1 MPCGNARHLLSR
13 FAGSKYS
20 WLWVFLIC
28 FCMPI
33 LSAQNILLRFG
44 GPPLLD
50 NVSFDIE
57 AGDRICLVGRN
68 GEGKSTLLKVLTG
81 EMETNSGDIVKK
93 AGLKVSRMIQEI
105 PSHLDGTVRDIVMGR
120 VSVVSGGSVIS
131 KKILDDGAHNAT
143 AEAILGK
150 TGIDADTPYDSLSG
164 GQKRR
169 VLFARAVAEDPDLLL
184 LDEPTN
190 HLDIPAIQ
198 WLEGIVTRLNCA
210 VMFVSHDRA
219 FVRRT
224 ATRIFELD
232 RGRVRSWDFPYD
244 KFVQFRDQALA
255 EEEKANQLFDKRLAE
270 EEVWI
275 RKGIQARRT
284 RNEGRVRALIKMR
297 EERAARRS
305 RTGNVNMQITEAD
318 RSGRLVARLTDVSYS
333 YDGSPLISD
342 LSTEISRGDR
352 IGIVGPNG
360 SGKTTLLR
368 LILGE
373 LQPDS
378 GSVRLGSNLHIAY
391 FDQMRTRLRE
401 DKSLIE
407 NIGDGQ
413 AYITLNGVK
422 RHVLSYL
429 QDFLFSADRARGP
442 ISALSGGERNRLL
455 LACLFSHPSNVLVL
469 DEPTN
474 DLDMETLDLLA
485 ELLADYNGTVLTV
498 SHDRAFLDSVATGI
512 LAIEENG
519 RVFEAVGGYSDYEAN
534 KKIRDK
540 EAANAARIAAEKEAE
555 KQARSNA
562 GAGSATAAPAP
573 PAKKKKRSFNED
585 REYAALPEKIEK
597 LEQEIAS
604 FQMELSKPEVYT
616 NAPLIVELQKKIA
629 DDEVLLEKLYERF
642 EILDNLG

>member
-1 MPCGNARHLLSR
+1 
-13 FAGSKYS
+13 
-20 WLWVFLIC
+20 
-28 FCMPI
+28 MPI
-33 LSAQNILLRFG
+33 LSAQNITLRFG

-50 NVSFDIE
+50 NVTFDVE
-57 AGDRICLVGRN
+57 PGDRICLVGRN

-81 EMETNSGDIVKK
+81 EMEANSGDIIKK
-93 AGLKVSRMIQEI
+93 SGLKITRMIQEI
-105 PSHLDGTVRDIVMGR
+105 PAHLEGTVRDVVM
-120 VSVVSGGSVIS
+120 SGVGGTDAAVRNS
-131 KKILDDGAHNAT
+131 H

-150 TGIDADTPYDSLSG
+150 TGIPADASFDSLSG

-169 VLFARAVAEDPDLLL
+169 VLFARAVAGDPDLLL

-198 WLEGIVTRLNCA
+198 WLEGIVTRLECA
-210 VMFVSHDRA
+210 VLFVSHDRT

-224 ATRIFELD
+224 ATRILELD

-255 EEEKANQLFDKRLAE
+255 EEEKANALFDKRLAE

-297 EERAARRS
+297 EERAARRT

-333 YDGSPLISD
+333 YDGAPL
-342 LSTEISRGDR
+342 LNRFSTEVSRGDR

-373 LQPDS
+373 LQPDT
-378 GSVRLGSNLHIAY
+378 GEVRLGTNLQIAY
-391 FDQMRTRLRE
+391 FDQMRSRLRE
-401 DKSLIE
+401 DKSLVE

-429 QDFLFSADRARGP
+429 QDFLFSAERARGP

-485 ELLADYNGTVLTV
+485 ELLADYKGTVLTV
-498 SHDRAFLDSVATGI
+498 SHDRAFLDSVVTSI
-512 LAIEENG
+512 LAIEDGGN
-519 RVFEAVGGYSDYEAN
+519 VFEATGGYTDYEN
-534 KKIRDK
+534 NRKVREK
-540 EAANAARIAAEKEAE
+540 EKANAARMAEERANSQKSGAL
-555 KQARSNA
+555 SN
-562 GAGSATAAPAP
+562 GSGTESATNQANV
-573 PAKKKKRSFNED
+573 AKKRKRSYNEE
-585 REYAALPEKIEK
+585 REYAALPKKIEK
-597 LEQEIAS
+597 LEAEIAEI
-604 FQMELSKPEVYT
+604 QTELAKPEVYT
-616 NAPLIVELQKKIA
+616 DANRIIELQKSLS
-629 DDEVLLEKLYERF
+629 DHESELEKAYERYG
-642 EILDNLG
+642 ELDAL

>member
-1 MPCGNARHLLSR
+1 
-13 FAGSKYS
+13 
-20 WLWVFLIC
+20 
-28 FCMPI
+28 MPI
-33 LSAQNILLRFG
+33 LSVQNILLRFG

-81 EMETNSGDIVKK
+81 EMEANSGEIVKK
-93 AGLKVSRMIQEI
+93 TGLKVSRMIQEI
-105 PSHLDGTVRDIVMGR
+105 PAHLDGTVRDIVMGR

-131 KKILDDGAHNAT
+131 QKILDDGAHNAT

-150 TGIDADTPYDSLSG
+150 TGIDADAPYDGLSG

-255 EEEKANQLFDKRLAE
+255 EEEKANALFDKKLAE

-318 RSGRLVARLTDVSYS
+318 RSGRLVARLKNVSYS

-373 LQPDS
+373 LQPES
-378 GSVRLGSNLHIAY
+378 GEVRLGSNLHIAY

-413 AYITLNGVK
+413 AYVTLNGVK

-512 LAIEENG
+512 LAIEDG
-519 RVFEAVGGYSDYEAN
+519 GHVFEAVGGYSDYEAN

-540 EAANAARIAAEKEAE
+540 EAAQAARLAAEREAE

-562 GAGSATAAPAP
+562 GAGAASAAPA
-573 PAKKKKRSFNED
+573 PAKKKKRSYNEE

-597 LEQEIAS
+597 LEKEIADY
-604 FQMELSKPEVYT
+604 QLELSKPEVYT
-616 NAPLIVELQKKIA
+616 NATLIVELQKKIA
-629 DDEVLLEKLYERF
+629 DDEALLEQAYERF
-642 EILDNLG
+642 EALDNLG

>member
-1 MPCGNARHLLSR
+1 
-13 FAGSKYS
+13 
-20 WLWVFLIC
+20 
-28 FCMPI
+28 MPI
-33 LSAQNILLRFG
+33 LSAKNLLLRIG
-44 GPPLLD
+44 ADAPLLD

-57 AGDRICLVGRN
+57 SGDRICLVGRN
-68 GEGKSTLLKVLTG
+68 GCGKSTLLKVLTA
-81 EMETNSGDIVKK
+81 EMEVQSGEIIKK
-93 AGLKVSRMIQEI
+93 SGLRIARMIQEI
-105 PSHLDGTVRDIVMGR
+105 PAHMEGSVRDVVME
-120 VSVVSGGSVIS
+120 S
-131 KKILDDGAHNAT
+131 LTPNAH
-143 AEAILGK
+143 AEAVLGK
-150 TGIDADTPYDSLSG
+150 TGIDADALFDSLSG

-169 VLFARAVAEDPDLLL
+169 VLFARALAQDPDLLL

-210 VMFVSHDRA
+210 LLFVSHDRA
-219 FVRRT
+219 FVRRV
-224 ATRIFELD
+224 ASRIFDLD
-232 RGRVRSWDFPYD
+232 RGRVRCWDFPYD

-255 EEEKANQLFDKRLAE
+255 EEEKANALFDKKLAE

-284 RNEGRVRALIKMR
+284 RNEGRVRALIRMR
-297 EERAARRS
+297 EERAARRT
-305 RTGNVNMQITEAD
+305 RVGNVNMQITEAEK
-318 RSGRLVARLTDVSYS
+318 SGRLVARLTDVNYS
-333 YDGSPLISD
+333 YDGSPLINH
-342 LSTEISRGDR
+342 LTTEIFRGDR

-373 LQPDS
+373 LTPES
-378 GSVRLGSNLHIAY
+378 GNVRLGTNLQVAY

-401 DKSLIE
+401 DKSLVE

-485 ELLADYNGTVLTV
+485 ELIADYKGTVLTV
-498 SHDRAFLDSVATGI
+498 SHDRAFLDSVATEI

-519 RVFEAVGGYSDYEAN
+519 IVFEAVGGYSDYETNRKMREKARASEE
-534 KKIRDK
+534 K
-540 EAANAARIAAEKEAE
+540 ANATSSTAKA
-555 KQARSNA
+555 QL
-562 GAGSATAAPAP
+562 GSLPASASAAPP
-573 PAKKKKRSFNED
+573 KKKKRSYNEE

-597 LEQEIAS
+597 LEAEIAER
-604 FQMELSKPEVYT
+604 QVELSKPEVYT
-616 NAPLIVELQKKIA
+616 NAGRIVELQGEIA
-629 DDEVLLEKLYERF
+629 EREKALEKVYERF
-642 EILDNLG
+642 EELDALG

>member
-1 MPCGNARHLLSR
+1 
-13 FAGSKYS
+13 
-20 WLWVFLIC
+20 
-28 FCMPI
+28 MPI

-81 EMETNSGDIVKK
+81 EMETNSGEIVKK

-105 PSHLDGTVRDIVMGR
+105 PSHLDGTVRDIVMAR
-120 VSVVSGGSVIS
+120 VPVVSGGSVIS
-131 KKILDDGAHNAT
+131 TKSLDDGAHNAT

-150 TGIDADTPYDSLSG
+150 TGIDADALYDSLSG

-198 WLEGIVTRLNCA
+198 WLEGIVSRLNCA

-255 EEEKANQLFDKRLAE
+255 EEEKANRLFDKRLAE

-305 RTGNVNMQITEAD
+305 RTGNVSMQITEAD

-333 YDGSPLISD
+333 YDGSPLISGF
-342 LSTEISRGDR
+342 STEISRGDR

-401 DKSLIE
+401 DKSLVE

-413 AYITLNGVK
+413 AYITLNGVR

-519 RVFEAVGGYSDYEAN
+519 QVFEAVGGYSDYEAN

-555 KQARSNA
+555 KQARLNTAA
-562 GAGSATAAPAP
+562 GATVTAS
-573 PAKKKKRSFNED
+573 PAKKKKRSFNEE

-597 LEQEIAS
+597 LEQEIAG

-629 DDEVLLEKLYERF
+629 DNEDLLEKFYERF

>member
-1 MPCGNARHLLSR
+1 MDKLSMNAF
-13 FAGSKYS
+13 FAGIEPLFY
-20 WLWVFLIC
+20 
-28 FCMPI
+28 FCDMPI
-33 LSAQNILLRFG
+33 LSAMNIMLRFG

-50 NVSFDIE
+50 KVSFDIE
-57 AGDRICLVGRN
+57 QGDRICLVGRN
-68 GEGKSTLLKVLTG
+68 GEGKSTLLKILSG
-81 EMETNSGDIVKK
+81 DMEADSGDIVKRS
-93 AGLKVSRMIQEI
+93 GLKISRMVQEI
-105 PSHLDGTVRDIVMGR
+105 PAHLEGTVRD
-120 VSVVSGGSVIS
+120 VVFSGVGGAAGGHDSG
-131 KKILDDGAHNAT
+131 DGHHNAH

-150 TGIDADTPYDSLSG
+150 TGIAADALFDSLSG

-169 VLFARAVAEDPDLLL
+169 VLFARAVAQDPDLLL

-210 VMFVSHDRA
+210 VLFVSHDRA

-255 EEEKANQLFDKRLAE
+255 EEEKANALFDKRLAE

-297 EERAARRS
+297 EERAARRT
-305 RTGNVNMQITEAD
+305 RTGSVNMQITEAE
-318 RSGRLVARLTDVSYS
+318 RSGRLVARLTDVSYA
-333 YDGSPLISD
+333 YEGVPLISG

-378 GSVRLGSNLHIAY
+378 GDVRLGSNLQIAY

-401 DKSLIE
+401 DKSLVE

-429 QDFLFSADRARGP
+429 QDFLFSAERARGP

-485 ELLADYNGTVLTV
+485 ELLAEYKGTVLTV
-498 SHDRAFLDSVATGI
+498 SHDRAFLDSVVTGI
-512 LAIEENG
+512 LAIEEGGN
-519 RVFEAVGGYSDYEAN
+519 VFEAVGGYSDYEAN
-534 KKIRDK
+534 RKMREK
-540 EAANAARIAAEKEAE
+540 EAARAAEEKSRASQPSGAVRTTPAEA
-555 KQARSNA
+555 Q
-562 GAGSATAAPAP
+562 
-573 PAKKKKRSFNED
+573 KKKKRSYNEE

-597 LEQEIAS
+597 LEAEIAER
-604 FQMELSKPEVYT
+604 QTELSKPEVYT
-616 NAPLIVELQKKIA
+616 NAARIVELQGEIA
-629 DDEVLLEKLYERF
+629 EREKALERAYERF
-642 EILDNLG
+642 EELDVLG

>member
-1 MPCGNARHLLSR
+1 
-13 FAGSKYS
+13 
-20 WLWVFLIC
+20 
-28 FCMPI
+28 MPI

-50 NVSFDIE
+50 GVSFDIE
-57 AGDRICLVGRN
+57 PGDRVCLVGRN
-68 GEGKSTLLKVLTG
+68 GEGKSTLLKILTG
-81 EMETNSGDIVKK
+81 EMEYNSGDIVKK
-93 AGLKVSRMIQEI
+93 SGLKVSRMIQEI
-105 PSHLDGTVRDIVMGR
+105 PAHIDGTVREIVMGK
-120 VSVVSGGSVIS
+120 VAAGSSAGWTGAVDGS
-131 KKILDDGAHNAT
+131 DDGHHDAA

-150 TGIDADTPYDSLSG
+150 TGIDADAPYDSLSG

-219 FVRRT
+219 FVRRV

-232 RGRVRSWDFPYD
+232 RGRVRCWDFPYD

-255 EEEKANQLFDKRLAE
+255 EEAKANELFDKRLAE

-297 EERAARRS
+297 EERAARRT
-305 RTGNVNMQITEAD
+305 RTGNVSMQITEAE
-318 RSGRLVARLTDVSYS
+318 RSGRLVARLTDISYS
-333 YDGSPLISD
+333 YGERSLIRNF
-342 LSTEISRGDR
+342 STEVSRGDR

-373 LQPDS
+373 LEPS
-378 GSVRLGSNLHIAY
+378 EGNVRLGSNLQIAY

-407 NIGDGQ
+407 NIADGQ
-413 AYITLNGVK
+413 AYVTLNGVR

-429 QDFLFSADRARGP
+429 QDFLFSAERARGP

-485 ELLADYNGTVLTV
+485 ELLAEYKGTVLTV

-519 RVFEAVGGYSDYEAN
+519 NIFEAVGGYSDYEAN
-534 KKIRDK
+534 KKMRDK
-540 EAANAARIAAEKEAE
+540 EAAAATRIAAEKEAE
-555 KQARSNA
+555 KAARTSP
-562 GAGSATAAPAP
+562 GADSSVTNV
-573 PAKKKKRSFNED
+573 KKKKRSYNEE
-585 REYAALPEKIEK
+585 REYQALPEKIER
-597 LEQEIAS
+597 LEAEITS
-604 FQMELSKPEVYT
+604 FQEELSKPEVYT
-616 NAPLIVELQKKIA
+616 NAALIVELQKKIA
-629 DDEVLLEKLYERF
+629 DDESELEKAYERF
-642 EILDNLG
+642 EILDEMA

>member
-1 MPCGNARHLLSR
+1 
-13 FAGSKYS
+13 
-20 WLWVFLIC
+20 
-28 FCMPI
+28 MPI
-33 LSAQNILLRFG
+33 LSAQNLLLRIG
-44 GPPLLD
+44 ANAPLLD

-57 AGDRICLVGRN
+57 AGNRICLVGRN
-68 GEGKSTLLKVLTG
+68 GEGKSTLLKVLSG
-81 EMETNSGDIVKK
+81 EMEAQSGEIVKK
-93 AGLKVSRMIQEI
+93 SGLRVSRMIQEI
-105 PSHLDGTVRDIVMGR
+105 PAHIEGTVRD
-120 VSVVSGGSVIS
+120 VVIGKGGGHH
-131 KKILDDGAHNAT
+131 DAH

-150 TGIDADTPYDSLSG
+150 TGIAGDALYDSLSG

-169 VLFARAVAEDPDLLL
+169 VLFARAVAQDPDLLL

-198 WLEGIVTRLNCA
+198 WLEGIVTRLECA
-210 VMFVSHDRA
+210 VMFVSHDRT
-219 FVRRT
+219 FVRRV
-224 ATRIFELD
+224 ANRIFELD
-232 RGRVRSWDFPYD
+232 RGRVRGWDFPYD

-255 EEEKANQLFDKRLAE
+255 EEDKANALFDKKLAE

-297 EERAARRS
+297 EERAARRT
-305 RTGNVNMQITEAD
+305 RTGTVNMQITEAE
-318 RSGRLVARLTDVSYS
+318 RSGRLVARLTDVSYT
-333 YDGSPLISD
+333 YDGAPLISH
-342 LSTEISRGDR
+342 LSTEVSRGDR

-373 LQPDS
+373 LKPDE
-378 GSVRLGSNLHIAY
+378 GDVRLGTNLQIAY

-401 DKSLIE
+401 DKSLVE

-485 ELLADYNGTVLTV
+485 ELLADYKGTVLTV
-498 SHDRAFLDSVATGI
+498 SHDRAFLDSFATSI
-512 LAIEENG
+512 LAIEDGGN
-519 RVFEAVGGYSDYEAN
+519 VFESVGGYSDYEA
-534 KKIRDK
+534 KKKVRDK
-540 EAANAARIAAEKEAE
+540 EAANAARIAAEREAE
-555 KQARSNA
+555 KAARVSQN
-562 GAGSATAAPAP
+562 SEVSAAPS
-573 PAKKKKRSFNED
+573 KKKKRSYNEE
-585 REYAALPEKIEK
+585 REYAALPDKIEK
-597 LEQEIAS
+597 LEAEIADR
-604 FQMELSKPEVYT
+604 QAELSKPEVFT
-616 NAPLIVELQKKIA
+616 NAVRIVELQKEIS
-629 DDEVLLEKLYERF
+629 DREQELEKAYERY
-642 EILDNLG
+642 EILDSYSS

>member
-1 MPCGNARHLLSR
+1 
-13 FAGSKYS
+13 
-20 WLWVFLIC
+20 
-28 FCMPI
+28 MPI
-33 LSAQNILLRFG
+33 LSAKNLLLRIG
-44 GPPLLD
+44 ANAPLLD
-50 NVSFDIE
+50 NVCFDVE

-68 GEGKSTLLKVLTG
+68 GCGKSTLLKVLTA
-81 EMETNSGDIVKK
+81 EMEVQSGEIIKK
-93 AGLKVSRMIQEI
+93 SGLRISRMIQEI
-105 PSHLDGTVRDIVMGR
+105 PAHMEGTVRDVVMEPLLG
-120 VSVVSGGSVIS
+120 SGTDRTGEG
-131 KKILDDGAHNAT
+131 LHNAH
-143 AEAILGK
+143 AEAVLGK
-150 TGIDADTPYDSLSG
+150 TGIDADALFDSLSG

-169 VLFARAVAEDPDLLL
+169 VLFARALAQDPDLLL

-210 VMFVSHDRA
+210 LLFVSHDRA
-219 FVRRT
+219 FVRRV
-224 ATRIFELD
+224 ASRIFDLD
-232 RGRVRSWDFPYD
+232 RGRVRCWDFPYD

-255 EEEKANQLFDKRLAE
+255 EEEKANALFDKKLAE

-297 EERAARRS
+297 EERAARRT
-305 RTGNVNMQITEAD
+305 RVGNVNMQITEAEK
-318 RSGRLVARLTDVSYS
+318 SGRLVARLTDVNYS
-333 YDGSPLISD
+333 YDGSPLISH
-342 LSTEISRGDR
+342 LTTEVFRGDR

-373 LQPDS
+373 LTPES
-378 GSVRLGSNLHIAY
+378 GSVRLGTNLQVAY

-401 DKSLIE
+401 DKSLVE

-485 ELLADYNGTVLTV
+485 ELIADYKGTVLTV
-498 SHDRAFLDSVATGI
+498 SHDRAFLDSVATEI

-519 RVFEAVGGYSDYEAN
+519 NVFEAVGGYSDYEAN
-534 KKIRDK
+534 RKMRDK
-540 EAANAARIAAEKEAE
+540 ARAAEEKSNAASSTAKA
-555 KQARSNA
+555 QS
-562 GAGSATAAPAP
+562 GATPALAPAAAP
-573 PAKKKKRSFNED
+573 KKKKRSYNEE

-597 LEQEIAS
+597 LEAEIAER
-604 FQMELSKPEVYT
+604 QVELSKPEVYT
-616 NAPLIVELQKKIA
+616 NAPRIVELQGEISEREA
-629 DDEVLLEKLYERF
+629 ALEKAYERF
-642 EILDNLG
+642 EELDALG

>member
-1 MPCGNARHLLSR
+1 
-13 FAGSKYS
+13 
-20 WLWVFLIC
+20 
-28 FCMPI
+28 MPI

-68 GEGKSTLLKVLTG
+68 GEGKSTLLKILTG
-81 EMETNSGDIVKK
+81 EMEANSGDIVKK
-93 AGLKVSRMIQEI
+93 AGLKVARMIQEI
-105 PSHLDGTVRDIVMGR
+105 PAHIEGTVRDVVM
-120 VSVVSGGSVIS
+120 SGIAQ
-131 KKILDDGAHNAT
+131 DGPHNAD

-150 TGIDADTPYDSLSG
+150 TGIAADALYDDLSG

-169 VLFARAVAEDPDLLL
+169 VLFAQAVARAPDLLL

-219 FVRRT
+219 FVRRV

-232 RGRVRSWDFPYD
+232 RGRVRAWDFPYD

-255 EEEKANQLFDKRLAE
+255 EEEKANALFDKRLAE

-297 EERAARRS
+297 EERAARRT
-305 RTGNVNMQITEAD
+305 RTGNVSMQITEAD

-333 YDGSPLISD
+333 YDGAPLISG
-342 LSTEISRGDR
+342 LTTEVSRGDR

-378 GSVRLGSNLHIAY
+378 GEIRLGTNLQIAY

-429 QDFLFSADRARGP
+429 QDFLFSAERARGP

-485 ELLADYNGTVLTV
+485 ELLADYKGTVLTV
-498 SHDRAFLDSVATGI
+498 SHDRAFLDSVATSI
-512 LAIEENG
+512 LAIEDGGN
-519 RVFEAVGGYSDYEAN
+519 VFEAVGGYSDYEEN
-534 KKIRDK
+534 RKFREK
-540 EAANAARIAAEKEAE
+540 ERAFAEKWSAKNRILDE
-555 KQARSNA
+555 KSNNL
-562 GAGSATAAPAP
+562 SNV
-573 PAKKKKRSFNED
+573 AKKKKRSYNEE
-585 REYAALPEKIEK
+585 REFAALPEKIEG
-597 LEQEIAS
+597 LESKITEI
-604 FQMELSKPEVYT
+604 QTELAKPEVYT
-616 NAPLIVELQKKIA
+616 DAKRIVELQKELA
-629 DDEVLLEKLYERF
+629 DLNAELEKAYERYG
-642 EILDNLG
+642 ELDALGG

>member
-1 MPCGNARHLLSR
+1 
-13 FAGSKYS
+13 
-20 WLWVFLIC
+20 
-28 FCMPI
+28 MPI

-81 EMETNSGDIVKK
+81 EMDTNSGEIVKK
-93 AGLKVSRMIQEI
+93 SGLKVARMIQEI
-105 PSHLDGTVRDIVMGR
+105 PAHLDGTVRDIVMGR

-150 TGIDADTPYDSLSG
+150 TGIDADAPYDSLSG

-198 WLEGIVTRLNCA
+198 WLEGIVTRLSCA

-255 EEEKANQLFDKRLAE
+255 EEEKANALFDKKLAE

-318 RSGRLVARLTDVSYS
+318 RSGRLVARLKNVSYS
-333 YDGSPLISD
+333 YDGCPLIND

-373 LQPDS
+373 LQPES
-378 GSVRLGSNLHIAY
+378 GDVRLGSNLHIAY

-401 DKSLIE
+401 DKSLVE

-512 LAIEENG
+512 LAIEEDG
-519 RVFEAVGGYSDYEAN
+519 HVFEAVGGYSDYEAN
-534 KKIRDK
+534 KKLRDK

-562 GAGSATAAPAP
+562 GAGAGAAAASPA
-573 PAKKKKRSFNED
+573 PAKKKKRSYNEE

-597 LEQEIAS
+597 LEKEIAD
-604 FQMELSKPEVYT
+604 FQLELSKPEVYT
-616 NAPLIVELQKKIA
+616 NAPLIVELQKKISDA
-629 DDEVLLEKLYERF
+629 EAALEQAYERF

>member
-1 MPCGNARHLLSR
+1 
-13 FAGSKYS
+13 
-20 WLWVFLIC
+20 
-28 FCMPI
+28 MPI
-33 LSAQNILLRFG
+33 LSAQNLLLRIG
-44 GPPLLD
+44 ANAPLLD

-68 GEGKSTLLKVLTG
+68 GEGKSTLLKVLSG
-81 EMETNSGDIVKK
+81 EMETQSGEIVKK
-93 AGLKVSRMIQEI
+93 SGLRVSRMIQEI
-105 PSHLDGTVRDIVMGR
+105 PAHIEGTVRDVVM
-120 VSVVSGGSVIS
+120 SGVKAAG
-131 KKILDDGAHNAT
+131 GAHDGESAHNSH

-150 TGIDADTPYDSLSG
+150 TGIAGDALYDSLSG

-169 VLFARAVAEDPDLLL
+169 VLFARAVAQDPDLLL

-198 WLEGIVTRLNCA
+198 WLEGIVTRLECA

-219 FVRRT
+219 FVRRV
-224 ATRIFELD
+224 ASRIFELD
-232 RGRVRSWDFPYD
+232 RGRVRGWDFPYD

-255 EEEKANQLFDKRLAE
+255 EEDKANALFDKRLAE

-297 EERAARRS
+297 EERAARRT
-305 RTGNVNMQITEAD
+305 RTGTVNMQITEAE
-318 RSGRLVARLTDVSYS
+318 RSGRLVARLTDVCYT
-333 YDGSPLISD
+333 YDGAPLINH
-342 LSTEISRGDR
+342 LSTEVSRGDR

-373 LQPDS
+373 LKPDE
-378 GSVRLGSNLHIAY
+378 GDVRLGTNLQIAY

-401 DKSLIE
+401 DKSLVE

-485 ELLADYNGTVLTV
+485 ELLADYKGTVLTV
-498 SHDRAFLDSVATGI
+498 SHDRAFLDSFATSI
-512 LAIEENG
+512 LAIEDNG
-519 RVFEAVGGYSDYEAN
+519 NVFESVGGYSDYEAK

-555 KQARSNA
+555 KAARVSQNSSTANA
-562 GAGSATAAPAP
+562 V
-573 PAKKKKRSFNED
+573 PAKKKKRSYNEE
-585 REYAALPEKIEK
+585 REYAALPDKIET
-597 LEQEIAS
+597 LEAEIADR
-604 FQMELSKPEVYT
+604 QAELSKPEVFT
-616 NAPLIVELQKKIA
+616 NAARIVELQKEIA
-629 DDEVLLEKLYERF
+629 DREQELEKAYERY
-642 EILDNLG
+642 EYLDSL

>member
-1 MPCGNARHLLSR
+1 
-13 FAGSKYS
+13 
-20 WLWVFLIC
+20 
-28 FCMPI
+28 MPI

-81 EMETNSGDIVKK
+81 EMETNSGEIVKK
-93 AGLKVSRMIQEI
+93 TGLKVSRMIQEI
-105 PSHLDGTVRDIVMGR
+105 PAHLDGTVRDIVMGR

-150 TGIDADTPYDSLSG
+150 TGIDADAPYDSLSG

-198 WLEGIVTRLNCA
+198 WLEGIVTRLSCA

-255 EEEKANQLFDKRLAE
+255 EEEKANALFDKKLAE

-318 RSGRLVARLTDVSYS
+318 RSGRLVARLKNVSYS

-373 LQPDS
+373 LQPES
-378 GSVRLGSNLHIAY
+378 GEVRLGSNLHIAY

-512 LAIEENG
+512 LAIEDG
-519 RVFEAVGGYSDYEAN
+519 GHVFEAVGGYSDYEAN

-562 GAGSATAAPAP
+562 GAGAASAAPA
-573 PAKKKKRSFNED
+573 PAKKKKRSYNEE

-597 LEQEIAS
+597 LEKEIAD
-604 FQMELSKPEVYT
+604 FQLELSKPEVYT
-616 NAPLIVELQKKIA
+616 NATLIVELQKKIA
-629 DDEVLLEKLYERF
+629 DDEALLEQAYERF

>member
-1 MPCGNARHLLSR
+1 
-13 FAGSKYS
+13 
-20 WLWVFLIC
+20 
-28 FCMPI
+28 MPI
-33 LSAQNILLRFG
+33 LSVQNILLRFG

-81 EMETNSGDIVKK
+81 EMEANSGEIIKK
-93 AGLKVSRMIQEI
+93 TGLKVSRMIQEI
-105 PSHLDGTVRDIVMGR
+105 PAHLDGTVRDIVMGR

-131 KKILDDGAHNAT
+131 QKILDDGAHNAT

-150 TGIDADTPYDSLSG
+150 TGIDADAPYDSLSG

-224 ATRIFELD
+224 ANRIFELD

-255 EEEKANQLFDKRLAE
+255 EEEKANALFDKKLAE

-297 EERAARRS
+297 EERATRRS

-318 RSGRLVARLTDVSYS
+318 RSGRLVARLKNVSYS

-373 LQPDS
+373 LQPES
-378 GSVRLGSNLHIAY
+378 GEVRLGSNLHIAY

-512 LAIEENG
+512 LAIEEDG
-519 RVFEAVGGYSDYEAN
+519 HVFEAVGGYSDYEAN
-534 KKIRDK
+534 KKLRDK
-540 EAANAARIAAEKEAE
+540 EAAQAARLAAEREAE

-562 GAGSATAAPAP
+562 GAGAASASPA
-573 PAKKKKRSFNED
+573 PAKKKKRSYNEE

-597 LEQEIAS
+597 LEKEIADY
-604 FQMELSKPEVYT
+604 QLELSKPEVYT
-616 NAPLIVELQKKIA
+616 NATLIVELQKKIA
-629 DDEVLLEKLYERF
+629 DDEALLEQAYERF
-642 EILDNLG
+642 EALDNLG

>member
-1 MPCGNARHLLSR
+1 
-13 FAGSKYS
+13 
-20 WLWVFLIC
+20 
-28 FCMPI
+28 MPI

-81 EMETNSGDIVKK
+81 EMDTNSGEIVKK
-93 AGLKVSRMIQEI
+93 SGLKVARMIQEI
-105 PSHLDGTVRDIVMGR
+105 PAHLDGTVRDIVMGR

-150 TGIDADTPYDSLSG
+150 TGIDADAAYDCLSG

-198 WLEGIVTRLNCA
+198 WLEGIVTRLSCA

-255 EEEKANQLFDKRLAE
+255 EEEKANALFDKKLAE

-318 RSGRLVARLTDVSYS
+318 RSGRLVARLKNVSYS
-333 YDGSPLISD
+333 YDGSPLIND

-373 LQPDS
+373 LQPES
-378 GSVRLGSNLHIAY
+378 GEVRLGSNLHIAY

-512 LAIEENG
+512 LAIEEDG
-519 RVFEAVGGYSDYEAN
+519 HVFEAVGGYSDYEAN
-534 KKIRDK
+534 KKLRDK

-562 GAGSATAAPAP
+562 GAGAAAASPA
-573 PAKKKKRSFNED
+573 PAKKKKRSYNEE

-597 LEQEIAS
+597 LEKEIAD
-604 FQMELSKPEVYT
+604 FQLELSKPEVYT
-616 NAPLIVELQKKIA
+616 NAPLIVELQKKISDA
-629 DDEVLLEKLYERF
+629 EAALEQAYERF

>member
-1 MPCGNARHLLSR
+1 
-13 FAGSKYS
+13 
-20 WLWVFLIC
+20 
-28 FCMPI
+28 MPI
-33 LSAQNILLRFG
+33 LSVQNILLRFG

-81 EMETNSGDIVKK
+81 EMEANSGEIVKK
-93 AGLKVSRMIQEI
+93 TGLKVSRMIQEI
-105 PSHLDGTVRDIVMGR
+105 PAHLDGTVRDIVMGR

-150 TGIDADTPYDSLSG
+150 TGIDADAAYDSLSG

-219 FVRRT
+219 FVRRV

-255 EEEKANQLFDKRLAE
+255 EEEKANALFDKKLAE

-318 RSGRLVARLTDVSYS
+318 RSGRLVARLKNVSYS

-373 LQPDS
+373 LQPES
-378 GSVRLGSNLHIAY
+378 GEVRLGSNLHIAY

-519 RVFEAVGGYSDYEAN
+519 HVFEAVGGYSDYEAN
-534 KKIRDK
+534 KKLRDK
-540 EAANAARIAAEKEAE
+540 EAAQAARLAAEREAE
-555 KQARSNA
+555 KLARSNA
-562 GAGSATAAPAP
+562 GAGAASAAPA
-573 PAKKKKRSFNED
+573 PAKKKKRSYNEE

-597 LEQEIAS
+597 LEKEIADY
-604 FQMELSKPEVYT
+604 QLELSKPEVYT
-616 NAPLIVELQKKIA
+616 NATLIVELQKKIA
-629 DDEVLLEKLYERF
+629 DDETLLEQAYERF
-642 EILDNLG
+642 EALDNLG

>member
-1 MPCGNARHLLSR
+1 
-13 FAGSKYS
+13 
-20 WLWVFLIC
+20 
-28 FCMPI
+28 MPI
-33 LSAQNILLRFG
+33 LSVQNILLRFG

-81 EMETNSGDIVKK
+81 EMEANSGEIVKK
-93 AGLKVSRMIQEI
+93 TGLKVSRMIQEI
-105 PSHLDGTVRDIVMGR
+105 PAHLDGTVRDIVMGR

-150 TGIDADTPYDSLSG
+150 TGIDADAPYDSLSG

-219 FVRRT
+219 FVRRV

-255 EEEKANQLFDKRLAE
+255 EEEKANALFDKKLAE

-318 RSGRLVARLTDVSYS
+318 RSGRLVARLKNVSYS

-373 LQPDS
+373 LQPES
-378 GSVRLGSNLHIAY
+378 GEVRLGSNLHIAY

-512 LAIEENG
+512 LAIEDG
-519 RVFEAVGGYSDYEAN
+519 GHVFEAVGGYSDYEAN
-534 KKIRDK
+534 KKLRDK
-540 EAANAARIAAEKEAE
+540 EAAQAARLAAEREAE
-555 KQARSNA
+555 KQARLSA
-562 GAGSATAAPAP
+562 GAGAASAAPAP
-573 PAKKKKRSFNED
+573 LKKKKRSYNEE

-597 LEQEIAS
+597 LEKEIADY
-604 FQMELSKPEVYT
+604 QLELSKPEVYT
-616 NAPLIVELQKKIA
+616 NATLIVELQKKIA
-629 DDEVLLEKLYERF
+629 DDEALLEQAYERF
-642 EILDNLG
+642 EALDNLG

>member
-1 MPCGNARHLLSR
+1 
-13 FAGSKYS
+13 
-20 WLWVFLIC
+20 
-28 FCMPI
+28 MPI
-33 LSAQNILLRFG
+33 LSVQNILLRFG

-81 EMETNSGDIVKK
+81 EMEAHSGEIVKK
-93 AGLKVSRMIQEI
+93 TGLKVSRMIQEI
-105 PSHLDGTVRDIVMGR
+105 PAHLDGTVRDIVMGR

-150 TGIDADTPYDSLSG
+150 TGIDADVPYDSLSG

-219 FVRRT
+219 FVRRV

-255 EEEKANQLFDKRLAE
+255 EEEKANALFDKKLAE

-318 RSGRLVARLTDVSYS
+318 RSGRLVARLKNVSYS

-373 LQPDS
+373 LQPES
-378 GSVRLGSNLHIAY
+378 GEVRLGSNLHIAY

-512 LAIEENG
+512 LAIEDG
-519 RVFEAVGGYSDYEAN
+519 GHVFEAVGGYSDYEAN
-534 KKIRDK
+534 KKLRDK
-540 EAANAARIAAEKEAE
+540 EAAQAARLAAEREAE

-562 GAGSATAAPAP
+562 GAGAASASPAP
-573 PAKKKKRSFNED
+573 LKKKKRSYNEE

-597 LEQEIAS
+597 LEKEIADY
-604 FQMELSKPEVYT
+604 QLELSKPEVYT
-616 NAPLIVELQKKIA
+616 NATLIVELQKKIA
-629 DDEVLLEKLYERF
+629 DDEALLEQAYERF
-642 EILDNLG
+642 EALDNLG

>member
-1 MPCGNARHLLSR
+1 
-13 FAGSKYS
+13 
-20 WLWVFLIC
+20 
-28 FCMPI
+28 MPI
-33 LSAQNILLRFG
+33 LSAKNLLLRIG
-44 GPPLLD
+44 ANAPLLD
-50 NVSFDIE
+50 NVCFDIE

-68 GEGKSTLLKVLTG
+68 GCGKSTLLKVLTA
-81 EMETNSGDIVKK
+81 EMEVQSGEIIKK
-93 AGLKVSRMIQEI
+93 SGLRIARMIQEI
-105 PSHLDGTVRDIVMGR
+105 PAHMEGTVRDVVMEPLL
-120 VSVVSGGSVIS
+120 GSVTDRTGEG
-131 KKILDDGAHNAT
+131 LHNAH
-143 AEAILGK
+143 AEAVLGK
-150 TGIDADTPYDSLSG
+150 TGIDADALFDSLSG

-169 VLFARAVAEDPDLLL
+169 VLFARALAQDPDLLL

-210 VMFVSHDRA
+210 VLFVSHDRA
-219 FVRRT
+219 FVRRV
-224 ATRIFELD
+224 ASRIFDLD
-232 RGRVRSWDFPYD
+232 RGRVRCWDFPYD

-255 EEEKANQLFDKRLAE
+255 EEEKANALFDKKLAE

-297 EERAARRS
+297 EERAARRT
-305 RTGNVNMQITEAD
+305 RVGNVNMQITEAEK
-318 RSGRLVARLTDVSYS
+318 SGRLVARLTNVNYT
-333 YDGSPLISD
+333 YDGSPLISH
-342 LSTEISRGDR
+342 LTTEIFRGDR

-373 LQPDS
+373 LTPES
-378 GSVRLGSNLHIAY
+378 GTVRLGTNLQVAY

-401 DKSLIE
+401 DKSLVE

-485 ELLADYNGTVLTV
+485 ELIADYKGTVLTV
-498 SHDRAFLDSVATGI
+498 SHDRAFLDSVATEI

-519 RVFEAVGGYSDYEAN
+519 NVFEAVGGYSDYEAN
-534 KKIRDK
+534 RKMREK
-540 EAANAARIAAEKEAE
+540 ARAAEE
-555 KQARSNA
+555 KSAAASLAAKTQS
-562 GAGSATAAPAP
+562 GSAPASAPAEAP
-573 PAKKKKRSFNED
+573 KKKKRSYNEE
-585 REYAALPEKIEK
+585 REYAALPEKIEQ
-597 LEQEIAS
+597 LEAEIAER
-604 FQMELSKPEVYT
+604 QVELSKPEVYT
-616 NAPLIVELQKKIA
+616 NAARIVELQGEIA
-629 DDEVLLEKLYERF
+629 EREKALERAYERF
-642 EILDNLG
+642 EELDAF

>member
-1 MPCGNARHLLSR
+1 
-13 FAGSKYS
+13 
-20 WLWVFLIC
+20 
-28 FCMPI
+28 MPI
-33 LSAQNILLRFG
+33 LSAQNITLRFG

-50 NVSFDIE
+50 NVTFDVE
-57 AGDRICLVGRN
+57 PGDRICLVGRN

-81 EMETNSGDIVKK
+81 EMEANSGDIIKK
-93 AGLKVSRMIQEI
+93 SGLKITRMIQEI
-105 PSHLDGTVRDIVMGR
+105 PAHLEGTVRDVVM
-120 VSVVSGGSVIS
+120 SGVGGTDAAVRNS
-131 KKILDDGAHNAT
+131 H

-150 TGIDADTPYDSLSG
+150 TGIPADASFDSLSG

-169 VLFARAVAEDPDLLL
+169 VLFARAVAGDPDLLL

-198 WLEGIVTRLNCA
+198 WLEGIVTRLECA
-210 VMFVSHDRA
+210 VLFVSHDRT

-224 ATRIFELD
+224 ATRILELD

-255 EEEKANQLFDKRLAE
+255 EEEKANALFDKRLAE

-297 EERAARRS
+297 EERAARRT

-333 YDGSPLISD
+333 YDGAPL
-342 LSTEISRGDR
+342 LNRFSTEVSRGDR

-373 LQPDS
+373 LQPDT
-378 GSVRLGSNLHIAY
+378 GEVRLGTNLQIAY
-391 FDQMRTRLRE
+391 FDQMRSRLRE
-401 DKSLIE
+401 DKSLVE

-429 QDFLFSADRARGP
+429 QDFLFSAERARGP

-485 ELLADYNGTVLTV
+485 ELLADYKGTVLTV
-498 SHDRAFLDSVATGI
+498 SHDRAFLDSVVTSI
-512 LAIEENG
+512 LAIEDGGN
-519 RVFEAVGGYSDYEAN
+519 VFEATGGYTDYEN
-534 KKIRDK
+534 NRKVRGK
-540 EAANAARIAAEKEAE
+540 EKANAARMAEERANSQKSGAL
-555 KQARSNA
+555 SN
-562 GAGSATAAPAP
+562 GSGTESATNQANV
-573 PAKKKKRSFNED
+573 AKKRKRSYNEE

-597 LEQEIAS
+597 LEAEIAEI
-604 FQMELSKPEVYT
+604 QTELAKPEVYT
-616 NAPLIVELQKKIA
+616 DANRIIELQKSLS
-629 DDEVLLEKLYERF
+629 DHESELEKAYERYG
-642 EILDNLG
+642 ELDAL

>member
-1 MPCGNARHLLSR
+1 
-13 FAGSKYS
+13 
-20 WLWVFLIC
+20 
-28 FCMPI
+28 MPI
-33 LSAQNILLRFG
+33 LSAKNLLLRIG
-44 GPPLLD
+44 ANAPLLD
-50 NVSFDIE
+50 NVCFDIE

-68 GEGKSTLLKVLTG
+68 GCGKSTLLKVLTDEMDLQSG
-81 EMETNSGDIVKK
+81 EVIKKSGLRI
-93 AGLKVSRMIQEI
+93 SRMIQEI
-105 PSHLDGTVRDIVMGR
+105 PAHMEGTVRDVVMKPLLG
-120 VSVVSGGSVIS
+120 SGTDRTGEG
-131 KKILDDGAHNAT
+131 LHNAH
-143 AEAILGK
+143 AEAVLGK
-150 TGIDADTPYDSLSG
+150 TGIDAAALFDSLSG

-169 VLFARAVAEDPDLLL
+169 VLFARALAQDPDLLL

-210 VMFVSHDRA
+210 LLFVSHDRA
-219 FVRRT
+219 FVRRV
-224 ATRIFELD
+224 ASRIFDLD
-232 RGRVRSWDFPYD
+232 RGRVRCWDFPYD

-255 EEEKANQLFDKRLAE
+255 EEEKANALFDKKLAE

-297 EERAARRS
+297 EERAARRT
-305 RTGNVNMQITEAD
+305 RVGNVNMQITEAGK
-318 RSGRLVARLTDVSYS
+318 SGRLVARLTDVNYT
-333 YDGSPLISD
+333 YDGSPLISN
-342 LSTEISRGDR
+342 LTTEIFRGDR

-373 LQPDS
+373 LAPES
-378 GSVRLGSNLHIAY
+378 GTVRLGTNLQVAY

-401 DKSLIE
+401 DKSLVE

-485 ELLADYNGTVLTV
+485 DLIADYKGTVLTV
-498 SHDRAFLDSVATGI
+498 SHDRAFLDSVATEI

-519 RVFEAVGGYSDYEAN
+519 NVFEAVGGFSDYEAN
-534 KKIRDK
+534 RKMREKARVAEEK
-540 EAANAARIAAEKEAE
+540 TNAALSAAKAVSGPASASAE
-555 KQARSNA
+555 
-562 GAGSATAAPAP
+562 PL
-573 PAKKKKRSFNED
+573 KKKKRSYNEE
-585 REYAALPEKIEK
+585 REYAALPEKIET
-597 LEQEIAS
+597 LEAEIAER
-604 FQMELSKPEVYT
+604 QLELSKPEVYT
-616 NAPLIVELQKKIA
+616 NAARIVELQGEIGEREA
-629 DDEVLLEKLYERF
+629 ALERAYERF
-642 EILDNLG
+642 EELDALG

>member
-1 MPCGNARHLLSR
+1 
-13 FAGSKYS
+13 
-20 WLWVFLIC
+20 
-28 FCMPI
+28 MPI
-33 LSAQNILLRFG
+33 LSVQNILLRFG

-81 EMETNSGDIVKK
+81 EMEANSGEIVKK
-93 AGLKVSRMIQEI
+93 TGLKVSRMIQEI
-105 PSHLDGTVRDIVMGR
+105 PAHLDGTVRDIVMGR

-131 KKILDDGAHNAT
+131 KKVLDDGAHNAT

-150 TGIDADTPYDSLSG
+150 TGIDADAPYDSLSG

-255 EEEKANQLFDKRLAE
+255 EEEKANALFDKKLAE

-318 RSGRLVARLTDVSYS
+318 RSGRLVARLKNVSYS

-373 LQPDS
+373 LQPES
-378 GSVRLGSNLHIAY
+378 GEVRLGSNLHIAY

-512 LAIEENG
+512 LAIEDG
-519 RVFEAVGGYSDYEAN
+519 GHVFEAVGGYSDYEAN

-540 EAANAARIAAEKEAE
+540 EAAQAARLAAEREAE

-562 GAGSATAAPAP
+562 GAGAASASPAP
-573 PAKKKKRSFNED
+573 LKKKKRSYNEE

-597 LEQEIAS
+597 LEKEIADY
-604 FQMELSKPEVYT
+604 QLELSKPEVYT
-616 NAPLIVELQKKIA
+616 NATLIVELQKKIA
-629 DDEVLLEKLYERF
+629 DDEALLEQAYERF
-642 EILDNLG
+642 EALDNLG

>member
-1 MPCGNARHLLSR
+1 
-13 FAGSKYS
+13 
-20 WLWVFLIC
+20 
-28 FCMPI
+28 MPI
-33 LSAQNILLRFG
+33 LSAQNILLRLG
-44 GPPLLD
+44 GSAPLLD
-50 NVSFDIE
+50 GVSFDIE

-81 EMETNSGDIVKK
+81 EMEYNSGDVVKK
-93 AGLKVSRMIQEI
+93 TGLRVSRMIQEI
-105 PSHLDGTVRDIVMGR
+105 PAHIDGTVRDIVMGK
-120 VSVVSGGSVIS
+120 VAAGSS
-131 KKILDDGAHNAT
+131 AGWTGAKDGSDSEGHHDAA

-150 TGIDADTPYDSLSG
+150 TGIDADAMYDSLSG

-255 EEEKANQLFDKRLAE
+255 EEEKANALFDKRLAE

-297 EERAARRS
+297 QERAERRV
-305 RTGNVNMQITEAD
+305 RTGNVSMQITEAE
-318 RSGRLVARLTDVSYS
+318 RSGRMVARLKNVTYS
-333 YDGSPLISD
+333 YDGAPLISD
-342 LSTEISRGDR
+342 FSTEVSRGDR

-360 SGKTTLLR
+360 SGKTTLLK

-373 LQPDS
+373 LQPDA
-378 GSVRLGSNLHIAY
+378 GEIKLGSNLEIAY
-391 FDQMRTRLRE
+391 FDQMRTSLRE

-485 ELLADYNGTVLTV
+485 ELLAEYKGTVLTV

-512 LAIEENG
+512 YAIEEDGNI
-519 RVFEAVGGYSDYEAN
+519 FEAVGGYSDYEAN
-534 KKIRDK
+534 KKMRDK
-540 EAANAARIAAEKEAE
+540 EAANAARLAAEKEA
-555 KQARSNA
+555 AAATRSA
-562 GAGSATAAPAP
+562 ASASGASSSSSEPS
-573 PAKKKKRSFNED
+573 KKKKRSYNEE
-585 REYAALPEKIEK
+585 REYNALPEKIEK
-597 LEQEIAS
+597 LESEIAER
-604 FQMELSKPEVYT
+604 QEELCKPEVCT
-616 NAPLIVELQKKIA
+616 NAARIVELQKEISDREAELEKA
-629 DDEVLLEKLYERF
+629 YERYEVL
-642 EILDNLG
+642 DSLG

>member
-1 MPCGNARHLLSR
+1 
-13 FAGSKYS
+13 
-20 WLWVFLIC
+20 
-28 FCMPI
+28 MPI
-33 LSAQNILLRFG
+33 LSAQNLLLRIG
-44 GPPLLD
+44 ANAPLLD

-68 GEGKSTLLKVLTG
+68 GCGKSTLLRVLSG
-81 EMETNSGDIVKK
+81 ETEAQSGDIVKK
-93 AGLKVSRMIQEI
+93 TGLRISRMIQEI
-105 PSHLDGTVRDIVMGR
+105 PAHIDGTVRDVVMGT
-120 VSVVSGGSVIS
+120 VSVGNSAAW
-131 KKILDDGAHNAT
+131 KIGDDASRDTH

-150 TGIDADTPYDSLSG
+150 TGIDPEALYDSLSG

-169 VLFARAVAEDPDLLL
+169 TLFARALAQDPDLLL

-210 VMFVSHDRA
+210 LLFVSHDRT
-219 FVRRT
+219 FVRRV
-224 ATRIFELD
+224 ANRIFDLD
-232 RGRVRSWDFPYD
+232 RGRVRCWDFPYD

-255 EEEKANQLFDKRLAE
+255 EEDKANALFDKRLAE

-297 EERAARRS
+297 EERAARRT

-333 YDGSPLISD
+333 YDGAPLISG
-342 LSTEISRGDR
+342 LATEVSRGDR

-373 LQPDS
+373 LTPDT
-378 GSVRLGSNLHIAY
+378 GDVRLGTNLQIAY

-401 DKSLIE
+401 DKSLVE

-485 ELLADYNGTVLTV
+485 ELLADYKGTVLTV
-498 SHDRAFLDSVATGI
+498 SHDRAFLDSVATSI
-512 LAIEENG
+512 LAIEDGGN
-519 RVFEAVGGYSDYEAN
+519 VFESVGGYSDYEA
-534 KKIRDK
+534 KKKVRDK

-555 KQARSNA
+555 KAA
-562 GAGSATAAPAP
+562 PTAATASAA
-573 PAKKKKRSFNED
+573 AQTKKKKRSYNEE
-585 REYAALPEKIEK
+585 REYAALHEKIEK
-597 LEQEIAS
+597 LESEIS
-604 FQMELSKPEVYT
+604 ERQTELSKPEVFT
-616 NAPLIVELQKKIA
+616 NAARIVELQKEIA
-629 DDEVLLEKLYERF
+629 DREAELEKA
-642 EILDNLG
+642 